1 MVSSL
6 LFGGCVLVAGCG
18 SDPELPADGD
28 IYLEVEGESPFHF
41 EAVMTEAGSACEMLR
56 EQYGDEAVESCISDA
71 LVVHTRDAGEGADV
85 GIVVTL
91 CRGLAE
97 ASSVDLA
104 DSERCMPSS
113 VLVTIGGRVL
123 IASTGTIDVALGP
136 EASVLV
142 DAMVDDAQDP
152 DDVPIRVQAHLIL
165 ER

>member
-6 LFGGCVLVAGCG
+6 LFCGCGLVAACG
-18 SDPELPADGD
+18 SDPEASADGE
-28 IYLEVEGESPFHF
+28 ILLELEGDNFYF
-41 EAVMTEAGSACEMLR
+41 DAVVSEPGSACELLR
-56 EQYGDEAVESCISDA
+56 EPYGGDAVESCISNA
-71 LVVHTRDAGEGADV
+71 LVVHPRDTGEAEPV

-113 VLVTIGGRVL
+113 VLVTTGGRVL
-123 IASTGTIDVALGP
+123 VASAGTIDVALGAD
-136 EASVLV
+136 ASVLV